1 MKRILIIG
9 YATALLFAPFARAQ
23 EGTPAPPPVEPQVPA
38 EHPGMSRSTPPSQA
52 VVPVP
57 VPMAP
62 PKPNGPVQKSL
73 VRITATAVDPD
84 YKAPWNAGG
93 LQRGV
98 GAGFVI
104 SGNRIMT
111 NAHVVANS
119 RYITVERDGDP
130 NKYPAQ
136 VQFIANDCDLA
147 LITVPAKD
155 FFKNMV
161 PLKFGG
167 IPALES
173 TVSAYGYPIGG
184 ERMSVTT
191 GIVSRV
197 DFQLYTHSSVD
208 QHLAIQISAQI
219 NPGNSGGPVMQDG
232 KVVGVAFQGYSGDV
246 AQGVAYMIPTPV
258 INRFLKDISNGQY
271 DEYPDLAITYAKLQ
285 NPAQRKF
292 LGLKDDDRGVLV
304 GSVVAAGPSDG
315 ILKSGD
321 VLLSIDGHP
330 IASDANVELDGERSQ
345 FEEVVEHKFKGDSVK
360 LDILRDKQPM
370 TVTIKLFKPWPY
382 SIQGH
387 SYDVR
392 PRYVLYGGLLFQ
404 PLNLDMLE
412 AYRTSDLRLRHFFEY
427 FILEQIYLDH
437 PDVIVLSNILPDPI
451 NSYLAP
457 YRGGIVDEVN
467 GKKIRTLDELSEAF
481 AQAPERLVIRMI
493 GDGPPL
499 VLDRNKVEA
508 ARERIKTRYNVL
520 KEQNLEESPRRASQP
535 QRIKTKMRRHSF
547 ITFSIVL
554 VAVSGALAKKE
565 PAIPTT
571 ATKPK
576 QVALVRVNV
585 TGQGYDYFRPWQK
598 KAPVF
603 KARARSGFAER
614 SRSCHC
620 RLGYKPKLRRAR
632 ARRVGRKN
640 GSQCPCNRL
649 RSEPGAARTGG
660 EKFPR
665 RHHAARNHVR
675 HSRWRPARGLATGTD
690 RRVAGDR
697 RSGDNGANDAL
708 PDRCWE
714 FPHVPRQHSN
724 AVSREQLHGSAGQEQ
739 QARRIAAALRFA
751 LTTARCYPGAGHHA
765 FLKGSRRSELSWF
778 PIGRLL
784 IFSDAGSR
792 AARVR
797 G

>member
-1 MKRILIIG
+1 MKRIFVIG
-9 YATALLFAPFARAQ
+9 YAGLLCASVSYAQ
-23 EGTPAPPPVEPQVPA
+23 DTTPVPPPVEQQVPGQQ
-38 EHPGMSRSTPPSQA
+38 PGTSRSTPPAQA

-57 VPMAP
+57 VPIAP

-73 VRITATAVDPD
+73 VRITATSVEPD
-84 YKAPWNAGG
+84 YRAPWNAGG

-130 NKYPAQ
+130 NKYPAT

-147 LITVPAKD
+147 LVTVAAPD
-155 FFKNMV
+155 FFKNML

-219 NPGNSGGPVMQDG
+219 NPGNSGGPVMQDA

-258 INRFLKDISNGQY
+258 INRFLKDISNGHY

-304 GSVVAAGPSDG
+304 SSVVAAGPSDG
-315 ILKSGD
+315 ILRPGD
-321 VLLSIDGHP
+321 VLLTIDGHP
-330 IASDANVELDGERSQ
+330 IASDANVDVEGERAQ
-345 FEEVVEHKFKGDSVK
+345 FEEVVERKFKGDSVK
-360 LDILRDKQPM
+360 FDILRDKQPT
-370 TVTIKLFKPWPY
+370 TVTIKLYKPWPY

-404 PLNLDMLE
+404 PLDLDMLE

-427 FILEQIYLDH
+427 FILEQIYLQH
-437 PDVIVLSNILPDPI
+437 PDVIVLANILPDPI
-451 NSYLAP
+451 NTYLAP
-457 YRGGIVDEVN
+457 YRGAIVDEVN
-467 GKKIRTLDELSEAF
+467 GKKIRTLDELAEAF
-481 AQAPERLVIRMI
+481 AQGPNQLVIRMI

-508 ARERIKTRYNVL
+508 ARERIKTRYNVA
-520 KEQNLEESPRRASQP
+520 KEQNLEERPG
-535 QRIKTKMRRHSF
+535 
-547 ITFSIVL
+547 
-554 VAVSGALAKKE
+554 SGA
-565 PAIPTT
+565 PA
-571 ATKPK
+571 
-576 QVALVRVNV
+576 Q
-585 TGQGYDYFRPWQK
+585 
-598 KAPVF
+598 
-603 KARARSGFAER
+603 
-614 SRSCHC
+614 
-620 RLGYKPKLRRAR
+620 
-632 ARRVGRKN
+632 
-640 GSQCPCNRL
+640 
-649 RSEPGAARTGG
+649 
-660 EKFPR
+660 
-665 RHHAARNHVR
+665 
-675 HSRWRPARGLATGTD
+675 
-690 RRVAGDR
+690 
-697 RSGDNGANDAL
+697 ANK
-708 PDRCWE
+708 
-714 FPHVPRQHSN
+714 S
-724 AVSREQLHGSAGQEQ
+724 
-739 QARRIAAALRFA
+739 
-751 LTTARCYPGAGHHA
+751 
-765 FLKGSRRSELSWF
+765 
-778 PIGRLL
+778 
-784 IFSDAGSR
+784 
-792 AARVR
+792 
-797 G
+797 